1 MNNLLRYKEM
11 LNESYDAARIFFV
24 VTGKIPGDVF
34 NTIAYVDPSVEKI
47 YLHKMCTWYIEN
59 QANTE
64 MLSDFFRRFNLLVK
78 SGDIKDPS
86 IDRFSNFAEF
96 QDEIKNAELT
106 GLQSKKIYEFQGK
119 FPNDYNR

>member
-1 MNNLLRYKEM
+1 
-11 LNESYDAARIFFV
+11 
-24 VTGKIPGDVF
+24 
-34 NTIAYVDPSVEKI
+34 
-47 YLHKMCTWYIEN
+47 
-59 QANTE
+59 

-78 SGDIKDPS
+78 SGDINDPS

-106 GLQSKKIYEFQGK
+106 GLQSKKIYEFPGK